1 MALLSPIRPTR
12 RLLTLAGAALMA
24 GGALVLAG
32 SPELALLPWIGIAGL
47 AAIDLLGT
55 PLRRPTVTVAGPS
68 ETFVGET
75 ALLELDVTPAPARLT
90 ARGDWPEGLTGPEL
104 VTFADNRAQ
113 VTLHAKKRGQW
124 PLAPLWLSWPSRL
137 GLFDILP
144 RVALDQSVAVIP
156 NIRPVLTGEIDVQAR
171 SALFGAKPLPSA
183 GEGLEFHQL
192 REFTAG
198 DDVRAID
205 WKRSA
210 RHRALVSREWQAER
224 NHRLILAVDTG
235 HLTRETID
243 GVPRLDHAINAALAV
258 GWAGV
263 VGGDL
268 VGLYAYDARPRL
280 WQPPAPG
287 RAAFARLRAAS
298 ADLSYEST
306 ETNHT
311 LGLVTLAQHL
321 RRRAIVVAF
330 AEFVDTTSAELL
342 IENAAMLARRHCVLF
357 VSLRD
362 PTIAALAETGP
373 SGLDRVAES
382 VVAAEMATE
391 RRVVMQRL
399 TRAGV
404 LVLDTEAR
412 TLTPRLVSAYLN
424 LRLKEAA

>member
-1 MALLSPIRPTR
+1 MALRLPIRPTR
-12 RLLTLAGAALMA
+12 RLLTLAGAALIA
-24 GGALVLAG
+24 GGALVIAG
-32 SPELALLPWIGIAGL
+32 TPELAFLPWIGIAVL
-47 AAIDLLGT
+47 ACIDLVGT
-55 PLRRPTVTVAGPS
+55 PLGRPSVTVAGPS
-68 ETFVGET
+68 EIFVGET
-75 ALLELDVTPAPARLT
+75 ALLELVVAPAPGGLIARS
-90 ARGDWPEGLTGPEL
+90 AWPAGLAGPE
-104 VTFADNRAQ
+104 VVAFADNRAQ
-113 VTLHAKKRGQW
+113 VTLRAMKRGQW
-124 PLAPLWLSWPSRL
+124 PLAAVWLSWPSRL
-137 GLFDILP
+137 GLFDIVP
-144 RVALDQSVAVIP
+144 CTTVDHSIAVIP
-156 NIRPVLTGEIDVQAR
+156 NIRPVLTGEIDIQAR

-192 REFTAG
+192 REFTVG

-210 RHRALVSREWQAER
+210 RHRALVAREWQAER
-224 NHRLILAVDTG
+224 NHRLILAIDTG
-235 HLTRETID
+235 HLTRETI
-243 GVPRLDHAINAALAV
+243 GGISRLDHAINAALAV

-263 VGGDL
+263 IGGDL

-287 RAAFARLRAAS
+287 RTAFARLRAATTS
-298 ADLSYEST
+298 LSHEST

-321 RRRAIVVAF
+321 RRRAIVVTF

-342 IENAAMLARRHCVLF
+342 VENAVMLARRHCVLF
-357 VSLRD
+357 VALRD
-362 PTIAALAETGP
+362 PTITALAETSP

-399 TRAGV
+399 SRAGV

-412 TLTPRLVSAYLN
+412 VLTPRLVSAYLN
-424 LRLKEAA
+424 LRLREAA